1 MSVATLLACLDE
13 TFTSGSVLARRLG
26 LSRVAVWKQAHRLQ
40 KAGYPV
46 EVVQGQGYRLQPGSP
61 APHLLLPRLQGR
73 FGRAYR
79 YLGRTTSTQDA
90 LRAWAEAGA
99 PEGAVVLAEQQTG
112 GRGRR
117 GRPWISPPGAGLYFS
132 ILLRPRLPL
141 TELLRLSL
149 AAGVALAEVAEVG
162 GLKWPNDLLAPD
174 GRKLAGVLVEADLRG
189 EEVRYLV
196 LGIGLNVHE
205 APLPPEA
212 AFLEA
217 YRPGLRRVDLLARL
231 LARLE
236 CWYDRLADAEAIL
249 EAWRHHSAML
259 GQPVRIETTEGP
271 VEGIAEDLEPSGAL
285 RLRLPDGTHRTISAG
300 DVALLPSPT
309 RISDSFTNPS
319 S

>member
-1 MSVATLLACLDE
+1 MEGTLLACLDE
-13 TFTSGSVLARRLG
+13 TFTSGERLARRLG

-40 KAGYPV
+40 KAGYPI
-46 EVVQGQGYRLQPGSP
+46 EVVQGRGYRLRPGSP
-61 APHLLLPRLQGR
+61 APHLLLPRLRGR

-79 YLGRTTSTQDA
+79 YLGRTTSTQDE

-99 PEGAVVLAEQQTG
+99 SEGAVVLAEQQTG

-117 GRPWISPPGAGLYFS
+117 GRPWVSPPGAGLYFS
-132 ILLRPRLPL
+132 VLLRPRLPL

-149 AAGVALAEVAEVG
+149 AAGVALAETAEVG

-189 EEVRYLV
+189 EEVRYLL
-196 LGIGLNVHE
+196 LGIGLNVHR

-236 CWYDRLADAEAIL
+236 YWYDRLPEAEAVC
-249 EAWRHHSAML
+249 EAWRRLSNTL
-259 GQPVRIETTEGP
+259 GRPVRIDTPTGP
-271 VEGIAEDLEPSGAL
+271 VEGLAEDLEPSGAL
-285 RLRLPDGTHRTISAG
+285 RVRLPDGTARTISAG
-300 DVALLPSPT
+300 DVALLQSV
-309 RISDSFTNPS
+309 SANP
-319 S
+319 

>member
-1 MSVATLLACLDE
+1 MKEVALLACLNE
-13 TFTSGSVLARRLG
+13 TFTSGALLARRLG

-40 KAGYPV
+40 EAGYPI
-46 EVVQGQGYRLQPGSP
+46 EIVQGRGYRLRPGSP
-61 APHLLLPRLQGR
+61 APHLLQPLLQGR

-79 YLGRTTSTQDA
+79 YLGRTTSTQDE

-117 GRPWISPPGAGLYFS
+117 GRRWVSPPGAGLYFS
-132 ILLRPRLPL
+132 VLLRPRLPL
-141 TELLRLSL
+141 TDLLRLSL
-149 AAGVALAEVAEVG
+149 AAGVALAETAEVG

-189 EEVRYLV
+189 EEVRYLL

-212 AFLEA
+212 ACLET
-217 YRPGLRRVDLLARL
+217 YRPDLRRVDLLARL

-236 CWYDRLADAEAIL
+236 HWYDRLADAGAVL
-249 EAWRHHSAML
+249 DAWRRFSYTL
-259 GQPVRIETTEGP
+259 GRPVRIETPAGP
-271 VEGIAEDLEPSGAL
+271 VEGLAEDVEPSGAL
-285 RLRLPDGTHRTISAG
+285 RVRLPDGTRRTVSAG
-300 DVALLPSPT
+300 DVALLQPVA
-309 RISDSFTNPS
+309 TNP
-319 S
+319 